1 MMQAYKPGNL
11 FLNRCL
17 SSYAAM
23 HPLRDECYPA
33 AAVTSVLHLVKF
45 IITADTGADKK
56 MSKVSRNKELSHNAP
71 STGPESTKPGLDSLA
86 PGDGSH
92 QPTAEPSGP
101 GKQPTAPG
109 SLKSPNILNEKLAQ
123 LEGYRQGSENM
134 PLTTNQGTRIA
145 NDQSSLRSGG
155 RGPTLLEDFILR
167 EKITHFDHERIPER
181 IVHARGSAAHGYFQ
195 PYRSCTAMTKADFLR
210 DADII
215 TPVFVRFSTVQGG
228 AGSADSVRD
237 IRGFATKFYTQEGVW
252 DLVGNNT
259 PVFFIQDAHKF
270 PDFVHAVKPE
280 PHNEIP
286 QGQSAHDTFWDYV
299 SLQPETLHNVIWAM
313 SDRGIPRSYR
323 TMEGFGIHTFR
334 LINAEG
340 KATFVRFHWKP
351 VAGKASL
358 LWDEAQKLA
367 GRDPDFHRRDLWEA
381 IEAGDYPEYE
391 LGVQLI
397 PEEDEFKFDF
407 DLLDAT
413 KLIPEELV
421 PVELIGKMVL
431 NRNPDNFFAE
441 TEQVAFHP
449 GHIVPGIDFTNDP
462 LLQGRLFSYTDTQ
475 ISRLGGPNF
484 HEIPINRPVC
494 PWHNFQRGGM
504 HRQIID
510 TNPANYQPNSVNDN
524 WPRET
529 PSAAHRG
536 GFESYQERIEG
547 HKLRERSP
555 SFGEYYSQPRLFWLS
570 QTHIEQQHIIDAF
583 SFELGKVTRAYI
595 RERVID
601 HLVHI
606 DISLANTVASNLGI
620 ALSEQLMHTIPPKE
634 VNGLKKDASLSLYAV
649 PSGNS
654 KGRQVALLISDGV
667 RASDMLA
674 IMQELKKQGVHTKV
688 IAAQMGLI
696 HADDGSVLPIDGTFT
711 GLPSV
716 TVDAVIVP
724 DGDTDALLLSGEA
737 RYYLLEAYKH
747 LKPIGLS
754 GDACRFK
761 AQFGLTEQDHE
772 EGVITDVKAEG
783 MFMSE
788 FISCLAGHRVWS
800 RSQKAQT
807 IPA

>member
-1 MMQAYKPGNL
+1 
-11 FLNRCL
+11 
-17 SSYAAM
+17 
-23 HPLRDECYPA
+23 
-33 AAVTSVLHLVKF
+33 
-45 IITADTGADKK
+45 
-56 MSKVSRNKELSHNAP
+56 MSKETDNKEITHNAP
-71 STGPESTKPGLDSLA
+71 LTGPDQAKPGMDSLA
-86 PGDGSH
+86 PADGSH
-92 QPTAEPSGP
+92 KPLSEPTPP

-109 SLKSPNILNEKLAQ
+109 SLKAPDTRNAKLDA
-123 LEGYRQGSENM
+123 LETFRKGGENF

-145 NDQSSLRSGG
+145 DDQNSLRAGT

-195 PYRSCTAMTKADFLR
+195 PYRDMSDVTKADFLR
-210 DADII
+210 DPEKL

-228 AGSADSVRD
+228 AGSADTVRD
-237 IRGFATKFYTQEGVW
+237 IRGWATKFYTDEGVF

-334 LINAEG
+334 FINAEG

-358 LWDEAQKLA
+358 LWDESQKLT

-421 PVELIGKMVL
+421 PVQLIGKMVL

-449 GHIVPGIDFTNDP
+449 GHIVPGLDFTNDP

-484 HEIPINRPVC
+484 HEIPINRPTC
-494 PWHNFQRGGM
+494 PYHNFQRQGM
-504 HRQIID
+504 HRMDID
-510 TNPANYQPNSVNDN
+510 TNPANYEPNSINDN

-529 PSAAHRG
+529 PPSPHRG

-547 HKLRERSP
+547 HKVRERSP
-555 SFGEYYSQPRLFWLS
+555 SFGEYYSQPRLFWNS
-570 QTHIEQQHIIDAF
+570 QTPVEQQHIIDAF
-583 SFELGKVTRAYI
+583 SFELSKVARAYI
-595 RERVID
+595 RERVVD

-606 DISLANTVASNLGI
+606 DVSLANGVAENLGI
-620 ALSEQLMHTIPPKE
+620 ALSDEKMHTAPPKD

-649 PSGNS
+649 PSGS
-654 KGRQVALLISDGV
+654 IKGRQVALLISDGV
-667 RASDMLA
+667 VAADVLA
-674 IMQELKKQGVHTKV
+674 ILQELKAQGVHGKLL
-688 IAAQMGLI
+688 APHMGQVR
-696 HADDGSVLPIDGTFT
+696 ADDGSNLPIDATFS
-711 GLPSV
+711 GLPSL
-716 TVDAVIVP
+716 TFDAVIVP
-724 DGDTDALLLSGEA
+724 DGNIDALLLSGDA
-737 RYYLLEAYKH
+737 RYFLLEAYKH
-747 LKPIGLS
+747 LKVIGLS
-754 GDACRFK
+754 GDARRFK
-761 AQFGLTEQDHE
+761 SQFGLGDSERE
-772 EGVITDVKAEG
+772 EGLIEDDKAEG
-783 MFMSE
+783 VLMSE
-788 FISCLAGHRVWS
+788 FLSAMGAHRVWS
-800 RSQKAQT
+800 RSQKALSV
-807 IPA
+807 PA